1 MVGPR
6 FAMTRKH
13 APSERERTDLSLRDE
28 RRKTDDE
35 LAEHGLRL
43 RKDADEVLAVAR
55 QHADEVLARARSAAD
70 KKLDEGRAD
79 LGERARVND
88 ERRLDD
94 EVLRRERASADEEL
108 LDDHEKR
115 RLLLNALLAVERSRT
130 DDHLL
135 IERSRMD
142 EMIASRDEFLAIVS
156 HDLRN
161 LLGSIA
167 MSVAALLRIEGDAV
181 VRDRIGR
188 EANRIRRHTALMTRL
203 VGDLLDVVSIEAGRL
218 AVAPERHDAMDL
230 VRETM
235 EVFRPLASVKNI
247 SIASDVRAGSL
258 LARYDHERIL
268 QVLAN
273 LVGNAIK
280 FTGEGGRI
288 DLVVE
293 ANGDDV
299 RFAVQDNGAGIA
311 PDKLNIIFERFWQVT
326 DQHRTGLGLGLFI
339 SKCIVE
345 AHGGRIW
352 AESHPGAGSTFYFTL
367 PAARASTRDLANP

>member
-1 MVGPR
+1 MVD
-6 FAMTRKH
+6 K
-13 APSERERTDLSLRDE
+13 E
-28 RRKTDDE
+28 
-35 LAEHGLRL
+35 
-43 RKDADEVLAVAR
+43 ADEVLAVAR
-55 QHADEVLARARSAAD
+55 QHADEVLARARTAAD
-70 KKLDEGRAD
+70 ERLHRGEAD
-79 LGERARVND
+79 LAERARVD
-88 ERRLDD
+88 EERRLDD
-94 EVLRRERASADEEL
+94 ELLRSERASADEKVLKDREQ
-108 LDDHEKR
+108 R

-130 DDHLL
+130 DQHLL
-135 IERSRMD
+135 FERSRMD
-142 EMIASRDEFLAIVS
+142 EMIASRDDFLAIVS

-167 MSVAALLRIEGDAV
+167 MSAAALLRVEGDAV
-181 VRDRIGR
+181 VRERIGR
-188 EANRIRRHTALMTRL
+188 QANRIRRQTALMTRL
-203 VGDLLDVVSIEAGRL
+203 VGDLLDVVSIDAGRL
-218 AVAPERHDAMDL
+218 AVAPRRHDARDL

-280 FTGEGGRI
+280 FTGEGGTI

-293 ANGDDV
+293 ASGDDV
-299 RFAVQDNGAGIA
+299 RFAVKDNGAGIV
-311 PDKLNIIFERFWQVT
+311 PEKLDLIFERFWQVA
-326 DQHRTGLGLGLFI
+326 DEQRSGLGLGLFI

-367 PAARASTRDLANP
+367 PATPAHE

>member
-1 MVGPR
+1 MPH
-6 FAMTRKH
+6 TRKH

-35 LAEHGLRL
+35 LGRHQPRL
-43 RKDADEVLAVAR
+43 DKDADEVLAVAR

-70 KKLDEGRAD
+70 ERLNQGRDLD
-79 LGERARVND
+79 ERARVNE

-94 EVLRRERASADEEL
+94 EALSRERASADEKL
-108 LDDHEKR
+108 LGDREKR
-115 RLLLNALLAVERSRT
+115 RVLLNALLAVERSRT
-130 DDHLL
+130 DEHLL

-142 EMIASRDEFLAIVS
+142 DMLASRDDFLAIVS

-167 MSVAALLRIEGDAV
+167 MSAAALLRIEGDAL

-218 AVAPERHDAMDL
+218 AVAPERHDARDL
-230 VRETM
+230 VRETV

-258 LARYDHERIL
+258 LARYDYERIL

-293 ANGDDV
+293 AIADDV
-299 RFAVQDNGAGIA
+299 RFAVQDNGVGIA
-311 PDKLNIIFERFWQVT
+311 PEKLNVIFERFWQVAEG
-326 DQHRTGLGLGLFI
+326 HRSGLGLGLFI

-352 AESHPGAGSTFYFTL
+352 VESHLGAGSTFYFTL
-367 PAARASTRDLANP
+367 PGAARTSTRDLANP

>member
-1 MVGPR
+1 MPH
-6 FAMTRKH
+6 TRKH
-13 APSERERTDLSLRDE
+13 APSERERTDLSLGDE
-28 RRKTDDE
+28 RRKADDE
-35 LAEHGLRL
+35 LAKHVPRL
-43 RKDADEVLAVAR
+43 DRDADEVLAVAR
-55 QHADEVLARARSAAD
+55 QHADEVLARARLAAD
-70 KKLDEGRAD
+70 KKLDQRRAD
-79 LGERARVND
+79 LDERARVNE

-94 EVLRRERASADEEL
+94 EVLRRERACADEERL
-108 LDDHEKR
+108 CDREKR

-130 DDHLL
+130 DEHLL
-135 IERSRMD
+135 IERSRLD
-142 EMIASRDEFLAIVS
+142 EMVSSRDDFLGIVS

-161 LLGSIA
+161 LMGNIA
-167 MSVAALLRIEGDAV
+167 MSAAALLRIEGDAV
-181 VRDRIGR
+181 VRERIGR
-188 EANRIRRHTALMTRL
+188 EANRIRRHIALMTRL

-218 AVAPERHDAMDL
+218 AVAPERHDARDL
-230 VRETM
+230 VRETT
-235 EVFRPLASVKNI
+235 EVFGPMASVKNI

-293 ANGDDV
+293 AMGDDV
-299 RFAVQDNGAGIA
+299 RFAVRDNGPGIP
-311 PDKLNIIFERFWQVT
+311 PDKLNVIFERFWQLT
-326 DQHRTGLGLGLFI
+326 DQHRSGLGLGLFI

-352 AESHPGAGSTFYFTL
+352 AESHPGAGSTFFFTL
-367 PAARASTRDLANP
+367 PAAARAST

>member
-1 MVGPR
+1 MPH
-6 FAMTRKH
+6 TRKH
-13 APSERERTDLSLRDE
+13 APSQRERTDLSLGTE

-35 LAEHGLRL
+35 LAKHGSRL
-43 RKDADEVLAVAR
+43 DKNADEVLAVAR
-55 QHADEVLARARSAAD
+55 QHADEVLARTRSAAD
-70 KKLDEGRAD
+70 KKLDQGGAD
-79 LGERARVND
+79 LDERARVD
-88 ERRLDD
+88 EERRLDD
-94 EVLRRERASADEEL
+94 EVLRGERAGTDEKL
-108 LDDHEKR
+108 LEDRKNR
-115 RLLLNALLAVERSRT
+115 RLLLTALLAVERSRT
-130 DDHLL
+130 DEDLL
-135 IERSRMD
+135 LERSRMD
-142 EMIASRDEFLAIVS
+142 EMIASRDDFLAIVS

-167 MSVAALLRIEGDAV
+167 VSASALLQIEGDAAA
-181 VRDRIGR
+181 RERIGR
-188 EANRIRRHTALMTRL
+188 QANLIRRHTAQMTRL

-218 AVAPERHDAMDL
+218 AVAPERHDARDL

-247 SIASDVRAGSL
+247 SVASDVRAGSL

-293 ANGDDV
+293 ATGDDV
-299 RFAVQDNGAGIA
+299 RFAVQDNGAGIP
-311 PDKLNIIFERFWQVT
+311 PDKLHVIFERFWQVA
-326 DQHRTGLGLGLFI
+326 DQHRSGLGLGLFI

-367 PAARASTRDLANP
+367 PAAARPSTRDLANP